1 MKHVMLPT
9 DLSVQSLWPINE
21 IIQSHADKE
30 QLVIHV
36 IHMIE
41 IPSSIHDL
49 MFLGR
54 NKNNIAL
61 PSAFNDALCVLKNK
75 HSHPSVSIKFDF
87 LYGNSYKILKN
98 FIQGRGITEVYLL
111 EKYTY
116 HFNSTKSINF
126 TPFIKKIK
134 TPVNYIRFNDGIFSE
149 FQILSIFLNHTSH
162 EEKTGSVTKELN
174 FPMAMAN

>member
-1 MKHVMLPT
+1 MKHVLLPT

-21 IIQSHADKE
+21 IIQSHAGEE

-41 IPSSIHDL
+41 IPNSIHDL

-61 PSAFNDALCVLKNK
+61 PSSFNDALCVLKNK
-75 HSHPSVSIKFDF
+75 YARPSVSIKFDF
-87 LYGNSYKILKN
+87 LYGSSYKILRN
-98 FIQGRGITEVYLL
+98 FIQGRGIEAIYLL

-116 HFNSTKSINF
+116 HFSSTKSINF

-134 TPVNYIRFNDGIFSE
+134 TPVNYIAFNNGIFSE
-149 FQILSIFLNHTSH
+149 FQILSIFLNHS
-162 EEKTGSVTKELN
+162 ENDVKNDSEIKELN
-174 FPMAMAN
+174 LSIAMAN